1 MNYRAFFPQWNPA
14 WCLYTANPISGF
26 WKSWMSAAEFG
37 LDTQGVIGMRLIKIA
52 FGGPAGAAEWVVMVT
67 EKFVAAAAAQS
78 AGVIALASGKS
89 IDAATELALA
99 SVKRRVLANHRRLSG
114 R

>member
-1 MNYRAFFPQWNPA
+1 MKA
-14 WCLYTANPISGF
+14 IV
-26 WKSWMSAAEFG
+26 SAIVRD
-37 LDTQGVIGMRLIKIA
+37 LDDPHPEKAALVSGVIGMRLIKIA